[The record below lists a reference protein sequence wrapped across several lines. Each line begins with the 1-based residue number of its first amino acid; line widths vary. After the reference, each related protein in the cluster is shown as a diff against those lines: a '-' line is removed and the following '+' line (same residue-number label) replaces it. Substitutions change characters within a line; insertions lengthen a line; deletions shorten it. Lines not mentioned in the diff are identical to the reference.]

1 MAPDKFRTG
10 RTAQF
15 FRFGASRVRESKMRL
30 ARLRGARGFVP
41 LIALLA
47 LGAGMAGCSGD
58 DGKNGA
64 TGPAGPAGTP
74 GTPGASGATGA
85 TGPTGPA
92 GVAKIEPR
100 ESCGVCH
107 DVGSLAA
114 VDTAHALTGQVTVST
129 PVFTVNGADLEV
141 EYSVSIDGQPAI
153 GFTKVRTAY
162 RLAAGGAQSDL
173 LEPAPPVVADNGN
186 GTYKMTIL
194 GAGAN
199 PDSRYLFRIADDPV
213 TKNISVSGD
222 YPAAPRDAVVSNQ
235 SCNNCHGDQ
244 GIAPHAGDKPS
255 DQYAYA
261 SMVASECVV
270 CHEGSEY
277 AWIPDSFKGL
287 VHGIH
292 NSHNR
297 PSGSYEF
304 VPPFGGPPIDFEVS
318 YPTYM
323 TNCSVCHDST
333 ETLAAANAMTVTGD
347 NCFSCHESMDSWDF
361 TASGLTFHNGF
372 APTED
377 CTVCH
382 NASGVA
388 SGKVVVT
395 DFHNGLETERV
406 GIIHDGE
413 DLSVAW
419 GKDFTW
425 QIDSVVDDK
434 STAGRVAQVL
444 QAQEKD
450 YQQVMDGLKGGMRD
464 LANMLPGS
472 RSWLSDYSEAID
484 QAQASSRKRA
494 SELQKW
500 ALESQN
506 PLPSTPTPLIPA
518 TPAATGK
525 P

>member
-173 LEPAPPVVADNGN
+173 LEPAPPVVADNDN

-194 GAGAN
+194 GTCSA
-199 PDSRYLFRIADDPV
+199 SR
-213 TKNISVSGD
+213 T
-222 YPAAPRDAVVSNQ
+222 
-235 SCNNCHGDQ
+235 
-244 GIAPHAGDKPS
+244 
-255 DQYAYA
+255 
-261 SMVASECVV
+261 
-270 CHEGSEY
+270 
-277 AWIPDSFKGL
+277 
-287 VHGIH
+287 
-292 NSHNR
+292 
-297 PSGSYEF
+297 
-304 VPPFGGPPIDFEVS
+304 
-318 YPTYM
+318 
-323 TNCSVCHDST
+323 
-333 ETLAAANAMTVTGD
+333 
-347 NCFSCHESMDSWDF
+347 
-361 TASGLTFHNGF
+361 
-372 APTED
+372 
-377 CTVCH
+377 
-382 NASGVA
+382 
-388 SGKVVVT
+388 
-395 DFHNGLETERV
+395 
-406 GIIHDGE
+406 
-413 DLSVAW
+413 
-419 GKDFTW
+419 
-425 QIDSVVDDK
+425 
-434 STAGRVAQVL
+434 
-444 QAQEKD
+444 
-450 YQQVMDGLKGGMRD
+450 
-464 LANMLPGS
+464 
-472 RSWLSDYSEAID
+472 
-484 QAQASSRKRA
+484 
-494 SELQKW
+494 
-500 ALESQN
+500 
-506 PLPSTPTPLIPA
+506 TP
-518 TPAATGK
+518 
-525 P
+525 